1 MYVYIG
7 LLIAMEIVVFGCEK
21 LGYGRGKEEADADKE
36 KEGNYIGEVRDAGE
50 DGDQQS

>member
-36 KEGNYIGEVRDAGE
+36 EGNDIGEVSDVGE
-50 DGDQQS
+50 DGDEQS